1 MFEEACLPEGVL
13 QVLPGGD
20 EAGAALTDDPCV
32 SMIAFIGSAAVGGK
46 IGRTAGSTLKRMSL
60 ELGGKNPFLVL
71 SDADLESAARAGA
84 FSTFSHQGQICMA
97 VGIHLV
103 HESLIDRYAAR
114 VAELAKG
121 IKVGDPYLDQ
131 VALGPIVSEKQRDH
145 VHSLVEEAIRL
156 GAEPLEGG
164 SFQGLFYRP
173 AVLKNVP
180 QDARAFKEE
189 IFGPVAVIVSFK
201 DESEAVRLANRTGY
215 GLTASVFG
223 ELQRARK
230 VGEQIEAGML
240 HINDMTL
247 IGDVK
252 APFGGVKGSGNFTRI
267 GGGASIEDYTTW
279 RWTTETRQPTSY
291 EIPTG

>member
-1 MFEEACLPEGVL
+1 
-13 QVLPGGD
+13 
-20 EAGAALTDDPCV
+20 
-32 SMIAFIGSAAVGGK
+32 
-46 IGRTAGSTLKRMSL
+46 
-60 ELGGKNPFLVL
+60 
-71 SDADLESAARAGA
+71 
-84 FSTFSHQGQICMA
+84 MA
-97 VGIHLV
+97 VGIHVV

-156 GAEPLEGG
+156 GADLLEEG

-173 AVLKNVP
+173 TVLKNVP

-201 DESEAVRLANRTGY
+201 DESEAVRLANGTGY

-230 VGEQIEAGML
+230 VAEQIETGML

-267 GGGASIEDYTTW
+267 GGGASIEESTPLGDGPRNTSANVVRDPYRVGQIKSWPYTSMKFVATL
-279 RWTTETRQPTSY
+279 RSPCFSSRKRGFARSY
-291 EIPTG
+291 RDNGGGY